1 MSERGLEVLDIGTGP
16 APALYATYDFYQAL
30 QNFANEKGYS
40 SLVTPLPNLS
50 SVESSLNMAHF
61 MHRFSEISERTSGP
75 YSPTFR
81 DFDRLNFAELRAK
94 ERWARIER
102 EMDEQDTSEK
112 YAKWFVSQMFPTD
125 HLYHYNLVILSNF
138 LTEKSKVEGWRE
150 ELLSTF
156 LTVRHGGIAVV
167 VGGSGEKYQ
176 PVYAIV
182 TEVTKEALLDRVTA
196 IVPERVPCQY
206 TDLYALRIKE
216 HYNTTWK
223 WIKSNS
229 GIDEYFLMENNIS
242 EEFWNPS
249 KNLTGPR
256 GFTLLVFRRNGKPWK
271 KRR

>member
-1 MSERGLEVLDIGTGP
+1 MERRFCADPPPFLETPLGSLWGMWMLSQMMWTSCACLASRLSCFLHAFTQLSLWHLLVCLLKGEILPMSERGLEVLDIGTGP

-156 LTVRHGGIAVV
+156 LTDRHGGIAVV
-167 VGGSGEKYQ
+167 VGGSAEKYQ
-176 PVYAIV
+176 PAYDIV
-182 TEVTKEALLDRVTA
+182 TEV
-196 IVPERVPCQY
+196 
-206 TDLYALRIKE
+206 
-216 HYNTTWK
+216 
-223 WIKSNS
+223 
-229 GIDEYFLMENNIS
+229 
-242 EEFWNPS
+242 
-249 KNLTGPR
+249 
-256 GFTLLVFRRNGKPWK
+256 
-271 KRR
+271 